1 MSAPGCSLLRLTG
14 GFWPICACR
23 IRGSRPVLSVT
34 MYGMTLLP
42 QDQPC
47 RNDHAVGEMKWAPS
61 K

>member
-1 MSAPGCSLLRLTG
+1 MAAFGRFVPVVSGWG
-14 GFWPICACR
+14 
-23 IRGSRPVLSVT
+23 RPVLSVT
-34 MYGMTLLP
+34 MYGMTLATGLTLLP